1 MHCLESDVACGVCL
15 CLCRPSWSTNNAN
28 DGKMAK
34 TVLGAGTNLRPHDVS
49 IWLRRLDTQTGI
61 HWWQM
66 ATMFNINL
74 MLSQQSLHQMVN
86 WLCARR
92 DWEQRRG
99 ETSEERWLGGQ
110 KVAVGA
116 IWLLDGP
123 MCTHTWFCSGWWV
136 LWGSFLA
143 KIDKVE
149 ALDQRRSHLARKG
162 TLLQINRGTQLAEGE
177 NLIIPARKSKITA
190 DHGKTCRRDNKA
202 GQQWVIPKFPWSRF
216 LQFLRWVACESV
228 GQHFSVLLESE
239 SRPADWTTVEPGF
252 GWTKVEPSDNHVTGN
267 NSSS

>member
-15 CLCRPSWSTNNAN
+15 CHCRPSWIAKNAN

-34 TVLGAGTNLRPHDVS
+34 TVLGAGTNLRPYDVS
-49 IWLRRLDTQTGI
+49 IWLKRPDTQTGI

-136 LWGSFLA
+136 LWGLSWPRLI
-143 KIDKVE
+143 KWKVLIKEE
-149 ALDQRRSHLARKG
+149 AMLGQERHPTPDLQRNS
-162 TLLQINRGTQLAEGE
+162 ISRG
-177 NLIIPARKSKITA
+177 
-190 DHGKTCRRDNKA
+190 
-202 GQQWVIPKFPWSRF
+202 WKF
-216 LQFLRWVACESV
+216 
-228 GQHFSVLLESE
+228 
-239 SRPADWTTVEPGF
+239 D
-252 GWTKVEPSDNHVTGN
+252 
-267 NSSS
+267 NSSEEIKDYCGPRKNVPPGQ